1 MVINS
6 LCGLPPE
13 AYYPAGFASLL
24 EHDKDGGISYL
35 QTLTAFLEENMSYT
49 ATAKRLYIHRSTL
62 IDRISRIERELGIDL
77 RDSDRRLQLEIL
89 LKAMSIE
96 ELMRSN

>member
-1 MVINS
+1 
-6 LCGLPPE
+6 
-13 AYYPAGFASLL
+13 
-24 EHDKDGGISYL
+24 
-35 QTLTAFLEENMSYT
+35 MSYT

-96 ELMRSN
+96 DLMRSN